1 MTHGARLGT
10 PGDATSQPSFEIVE
24 TRDGVRFSVHVQ
36 PRARRNEVA
45 GLHGV
50 AAHVRVTAPPAEG
63 AANQALIALLAKRL
77 SVPKSAIR
85 LVAGASSRDK
95 VIEVQGITAQVLR
108 AILFEGR

>member
-10 PGDATSQPSFEIVE
+10 PGDAASQPSLKIVE
-24 TRDGVRFSVHVQ
+24 TEDGVRFSVHVQ
-36 PRARRNEVA
+36 PRARRNEIA

-50 AAHVRVTAPPAEG
+50 AVHVRVTAPPAEG

-85 LVAGASSRDK
+85 LVAGVSSRDK

-108 AILFEGR
+108 ATLLEGR